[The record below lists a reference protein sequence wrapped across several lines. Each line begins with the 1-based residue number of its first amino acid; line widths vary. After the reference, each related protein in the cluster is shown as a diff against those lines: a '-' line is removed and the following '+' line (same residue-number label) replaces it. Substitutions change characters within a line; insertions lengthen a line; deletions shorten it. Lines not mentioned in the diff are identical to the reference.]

1 MELLEYL
8 EKLEILESEKNWD
21 EILSLVEEAI
31 SNYSYSLSLKTYKV
45 KALLNKDK
53 WTDAKEL
60 CFKLIKSNPGSS
72 VIHSLLAS
80 IFEKTGEIKKAID
93 EYNKIIFLNPGDTE
107 ALKELERL
115 KAGDTF
121 IKDNNLIANH
131 SDSDNFNTSVETDK
145 KAKEDGEYKEDKS
158 EEDFKERNIDEEQE
172 VEKNEDEIENDFSS
186 ITYETESDIQEEDNG
201 YYPENINE
209 NRILEKKDNKLESKD
224 EYNINIDNNNIT
236 DSVKSSDNF
245 DEVEYK
251 KQSPDEII
259 DDEEPYITYSMAK
272 LLEEQEKFKDA
283 QNTYKKIYLQSHEK
297 KAEIGYKRNGLKRFL
312 NILNNFLVRG
322 KTDE

>member
-21 EILSLVEEAI
+21 DILSLVEEAI

-60 CFKLIKSNPGSS
+60 CFELIKSNPGSS

-80 IFEKTGEIKKAID
+80 IFERTGEIKKAID

-107 ALKELERL
+107 AIKELERL
-115 KAGDTF
+115 KSGDTL

-131 SDSDNFNTSVETDK
+131 SDSDNFNTSVEMDENV
-145 KAKEDGEYKEDKS
+145 KEDEEHKEDKF

-172 VEKNEDEIENDFSS
+172 VEKKEDEIENDFSS
-186 ITYETESDIQEEDNG
+186 ISYDTESDIQEEDNG

-209 NRILEKKDNKLESKD
+209 NLILEKKDNKLESKD
-224 EYNINIDNNNIT
+224 VENNIIT
-236 DSVKSSDNF
+236 DSVKSSDNIDDF
-245 DEVEYK
+245 EYK

-283 QNTYKKIYLQSHEK
+283 QDTYKKIYFQSHEK

-312 NILNNFLVRG
+312 IILDNFLVRE